1 MATAAIVTEEIVER
15 TEVFDLDACRARA
28 AEAECL
34 LFRSVFA
41 PRTRMNL
48 LEWGEQRRYLSPEA
62 NALAADAGGPVRY
75 TSDLTPYHRDIML
88 ALSDPQTEI
97 VACKLPSQD
106 GKTELLNNFV
116 GYKIDLDPGPMLV
129 LQPTKEMAEAWS
141 KDRLAPMIRDT
152 KELRGRV
159 RDARSRDSE
168 NTILHKKF
176 PGGHLTAVGSNSAAG
191 LASRPIRDVLVDE
204 VDRCAKSAGTEG
216 DAIRLAFRRAV
227 TFRRGKKLLISSP
240 TIRGE
245 SRIDKEYQLG
255 TREELHLPCPHCGEY
270 QFLVWGG
277 TEIDFGLKWEPGQ
290 PDTAYYVCEHNGCI
304 IEEKEKAGMIARY
317 RWIAQAPEKGP
328 RRRSFWKN
336 LLASNLVP
344 WRKLVAEWIE
354 VQGKPMELQVFI
366 NTVQCELFDP
376 IEGEEV
382 EVDSLLRRQGKGY
395 PKDNDRDTGIV
406 PAGVAILTRSVDVQG
421 DRLET
426 CVWGWGANETS
437 WLIEHELIPGDPS
450 TLEPWTKLDEI
461 MKRRYLHASKIRLRP
476 RVTFIDSGGHSTKQ
490 VYSYCR
496 TRMRLGVFAIK
507 GSSLEGH
514 PLLGRPSR
522 PDSAKT
528 ILYHIGS
535 FTGKE
540 SLIRRLTKIPEV
552 GAPGFIHLPAWLD
565 SEQIAQFTREKLVS
579 VIQKGGKRKRAW
591 QLLGRNEMMD
601 LYVYALAALQTLGPR
616 ILMNLGT
623 IAKRLEASG
632 AKREPDPAAPA
643 DGETPATAAEEPP
656 PPEKADAEERPRKKK
671 RRRSRWVDGWKD

>member
-1 MATAAIVTEEIVER
+1 MATAVELVDDVVDR
-15 TEVFDLDACRARA
+15 VEVFDLEACRVRA
-28 AEAECL
+28 VDSERL

-41 PRTRMNL
+41 PRTRMSI
-48 LEWGEQRRYLSPEA
+48 LEWAEQRRYLSPEA
-62 NALAADAGGPVRY
+62 NALAAEAGGPVRY
-75 TSDLTPYHRDIML
+75 SSNVTPYHRDIML
-88 ALSDPQTEI
+88 ALSDPRTEI

-116 GYKIDLDPGPMLV
+116 GCKIDLDPGPMLV

-245 SRIDKEYQLG
+245 SRIDKEYHLG
-255 TREELHLPCPHCGEY
+255 TQEELHVPCPHCGEY

-277 TEIDFGLKWEPGQ
+277 TEIEFGLKWEPGK

-304 IEEKEKAGMIARY
+304 IEEHSKAEMISKY
-317 RWIAQAPEKGP
+317 RFIAQNPSAGP

-336 LLASNLVP
+336 LLASNLIP
-344 WRKLVAEWIE
+344 WRKLVQEWLE
-354 VQGKPMELQVFI
+354 VQGKPLELQVFI

-382 EVDSLLRRQGKGY
+382 EVDSLLRRLGKGY
-395 PKDNDRDTGIV
+395 PKDNDRGTGTV

-450 TLEPWTKLDEI
+450 TIEPWTKLDEI
-461 MKRRYLHASKIRLRP
+461 LARRYNHASGIRLRP
-476 RVTFIDSGGHSTKQ
+476 RVTFIDSGGHHTKQ

-496 TRMRLGVFAIK
+496 TRQRFAVYAIK
-507 GSSLEGH
+507 GSSLEGA

-528 ILYHIGS
+528 ILFHVGS

-540 SLIRRLTKIPEV
+540 SLIRRLTKILEP
-552 GAPGFIHLPAWLD
+552 GLPGFIHLPPWLD
-565 SEQIAQFTREKLVS
+565 SEQVSQFTREKLVS
-579 VIQKGGKRKRAW
+579 TIQKGGKRKRAW

-601 LYVYALAALQTLGPR
+601 LYVYALAALQSLGPR
-616 ILMNLGT
+616 TIMNLGS

-632 AKREPDPAAPA
+632 EKKEPDPAAPESPPPSPDA
-643 DGETPATAAEEPP
+643 ASPAEEADTTPP
-656 PPEKADAEERPRKKK
+656 PKK
-671 RRRSRWVDGWKD
+671 RKRRGSRWVDGWRD